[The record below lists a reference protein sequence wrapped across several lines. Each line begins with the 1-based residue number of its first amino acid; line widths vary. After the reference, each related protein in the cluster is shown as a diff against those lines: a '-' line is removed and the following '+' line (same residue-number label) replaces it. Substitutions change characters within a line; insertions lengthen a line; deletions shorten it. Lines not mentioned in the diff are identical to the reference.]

1 MPEYKFGDAFFTEDE
16 VKQRATEKGLTID
29 EYLTQNPE
37 VEKVEEGK
45 QNGTAQTGTTTV
57 PDMVSKSEDGSS
69 EPPVAPVNNR
79 TDWIKPN
86 FFDLQEEEAVS
97 QLQVRYPEFEFKQ
110 SGRFFP
116 FDKANKS
123 DHRKEQRLGLANY
136 VEVTAPNG
144 EKLLLETAISQTLP
158 KVIASKGEGYD
169 VKGYYQDQLQ
179 DLTNFIEVNATAKKD
194 KLTEAKSRR
203 RSLYL
208 GFAEATGVTPE
219 ELEGIN
225 DEFPDISIFDTQTS
239 KDFTGYI
246 PVRDRVPGLP
256 EYKDVITQPYED
268 ILEQAAVE
276 LKTEGN
282 ITQGDENS
290 IKERALQILRNNAEK
305 AKREEKGKQYLE
317 TLEGGEVPKV
327 LQEDFLRFVKEG
339 EKLNMNNLK
348 PYITVGAKE
357 YREDLSLAMLNT
369 VDARVKVE
377 NSQTELQNII
387 NKKVYTEEDKVRYDE
402 LFKGYEANYD
412 NYNNSV
418 EELNGFTMSVDDQRA
433 QLNMLQKNYNDWD
446 KQGASLLLNFRD
458 FAAKAA
464 YGTSALVGADGD
476 LPDEKDPTRTREEV
490 RTQELVDVLNQS
502 QIIRSGYGDDVSFD
516 KAFDSVSNFTKWTVS
531 MGNSQ
536 LPILASLA
544 TPGGWSALLTSSF
557 GENYKEM
564 TYEQM
569 KIKASSELLG
579 FNYKDPRN
587 FEENSRF
594 NKWAFSMMFAAPEVL
609 LDRATT
615 GMRVRGIKEM
625 FKSGK
630 DELIDKN
637 LKEVMSELAFG
648 LPQDATL
655 GAMSEGTTQLWQNFL
670 TGKEDIWEGVD
681 EAAFSGLLMDG
692 VLSSVPTLKA
702 AVFTQMSDPQK
713 IKDIQADRKK
723 LDDLYAIRENA
734 LKFQPKIGGNLD
746 SQIKELEQKIETKIK
761 ENVDSIIGVGSRGLT
776 ATAVDA
782 YVKATGYK
790 ARLKNQAQS
799 ILNDNLTSDSRKQE
813 LLKDLYLQYEAV
825 KNYQNELISEKG
837 SEFAL
842 WSQNS
847 KNKAS
852 LDVFVREA
860 KAKLAKDGKTDPT
873 DLEIQEVTR
882 VLYNTEKILQE
893 ETAVK
898 KAKLDKDVDLNETIT
913 YAKTE
918 EEFDNW
924 VDEVIQPKI
933 DALKSKETL
942 TNKDVKEISNLEE
955 SKKAYKEGS
964 YGFNVDGKSIAIV
977 ENMAKDD
984 RLEIRTHELGH
995 ELGARAFK
1003 NNPAIFNGMA
1013 KTILDWA
1020 KVNDVGLFN
1029 RLERITERKNDQLIA
1044 DEVMAVF
1051 FEEVAANRVNLKS
1064 EKNRGLLSIFGFGT
1078 NKAMKDNYG
1087 IDFELAG
1094 VDDTFELVYGIAKKI
1109 SKGTI
1114 TKADIDK
1121 LSGSKAVEALKI
1133 KGEQIV
1139 NQYLFQTENIVK
1151 KASKVQEKIDA
1162 LPDMYNLEDWQK
1174 EGADDAIVQSY
1185 QDLQGMIANKAFM
1198 LDKLPN
1204 FSKEDFIDETLMRLM
1219 EHMRRFNPW
1228 KKEFRNGNP
1237 NPIFKALVD
1246 QGVKESDIPK
1256 LTWAE
1261 VKNKLGSEVVGK
1273 YGFSGWINSQLMN
1286 KIGDVLKSKTAT
1298 TETFSVDETADTFKE
1313 IVETRDDYEILE
1325 EEDLSLQAQL
1335 RKQQREKKLAEQGM
1349 EADVEYSKFRRE
1361 LMFGDNKGIDA
1372 KMKQIIE
1379 GITLNILASPKY
1391 INLDLSK
1398 IETELQRDYEVAIKK
1413 VVQDAIG
1420 GGQNYV
1426 DFLIKNKRTILRHI
1440 DISSLVAIE
1449 RQVKPEDKI
1458 MTKFVRRLQTK
1469 KDVQDA
1475 IDNGWLSHIDNPA
1488 QGPSLYKVLDPSV
1501 SDFVKFYD
1509 LPRYVE
1515 SAKKVKQW
1523 DSLGLETQQEIAKQ
1537 TGKTLEAVRK
1547 EYVQT
1552 RSGLKGTRKD
1562 TLAER
1567 ISNQLAFD
1575 ATMQVLQSPEFAQ
1588 KRAEAGKPVV
1598 AQAKIKEIARRIDRG
1613 LDVKFAKK
1621 SVPQFAASMASDLI
1635 TDASK
1640 RNSLKIDNKL
1650 INASKYRLYDADL
1663 KQLAVDIAEHILK
1676 DSRNATI
1683 LSAINKITDR
1693 PTIKDIIKEESLE
1706 AEQAKLS
1713 ETQDVNDAINGLN
1726 TDAYLSIRY
1735 SKKRR
1740 DEYIRQLK
1748 NKRPEVSARA
1758 EALVDEVF
1766 EFVDSDLIPKNKK
1779 VKFEKLAFH
1788 YMVNGYVILPE
1799 DGYKIIQAEMLASR
1813 NKIDPFS
1820 VGNPNELIEEYAKTV
1835 KVKDEKTNPDKV
1847 KELSNKKIVEG
1858 AVSGVTVY
1866 DVEATK
1872 AGQKAIRKICDT
1884 HWGKESNPWCVI
1896 ARVVPQSI
1904 AQEMAEEF
1912 GEIIEQQEEQ
1922 FDDLASSFTHWKA
1935 YNNGG
1940 NGFKVSFINGKLNSF
1955 RDGNSKEW
1963 WNRMDKPSKNLVATD
1978 NKRIDGVLNVFDVDV
1993 KTGDKVLVQKQFG
2006 ENASNGLI
2014 TNYTY
2019 EKIPSRSGGKPGKL
2033 TLKES
2038 MTMNRG
2044 KIDSGITKEFDYNNA
2059 PDVEKAIKIPTPEAL
2074 GAKPTFDFDSIILKD
2089 LKKFE
2094 IYTDYTFT
2102 QEQNEITTEA
2112 QKIKADETGIKQRE
2126 TVVGKITRADEN
2138 ILKEYKGKEVTIVK
2152 TRTYNKGL
2160 TLGTQTKITINGK
2173 DIRFAKKVNQI
2184 KSNFDYKKVKYSKK
2198 PSRAK
2203 QEAALFKT
2211 LDALGAN
2218 YHVTKDNILYFEM
2231 MSSPMYEAIWF
2242 KNEKE
2247 LRILPYDK
2255 NMRSNRDFLFL
2266 ATNKDIKDSIEN
2278 WETLK
2283 DSKKEKK
2290 DLLSVGT
2297 PNYDKIQNI
2306 ESIPN
2311 FLKNKSNRAVAVFK
2325 LDLFET
2331 FNESDAVIKDPA
2343 SIEPEDVITWY
2354 LSEGVDLKDI
2364 PRKVYEDV
2372 VFNTL
2377 DDNLPTVSGEVYGR
2391 NIHPG
2396 MDGITASQYGSML
2409 DVLNDANI
2417 KFAKKTDVELAIE
2430 KALSGV
2436 NLEGQSQLS
2445 LELNKM
2451 IERSVGISAE
2461 ETISRAISRDV
2472 GANKNKRQLYIP
2484 PSAEDFLGLM
2494 YFIVGKGKQGDAD
2507 LKFIKENLTDKFSE
2521 AYTKLD
2527 TIRRSVLQDVS
2538 TLNKNF
2544 PEVQAK
2550 LKDKM
2555 PGSMFTYDQAIR
2567 VYLYNKNGY
2576 TVPGISIEETAN
2588 LVARVT
2594 TDKELAVYAESFN
2607 LLSRTDKWV
2616 KPSEY
2621 WTASTITSDMNKI
2634 VEGVHRASVLS
2645 DWVDN
2650 KNEIF
2655 SKDNLSKLEAAY
2667 GTNYIDALEDML
2679 YRMETGLNRGRSY
2692 KDKTT
2697 TRFTNFLNNS
2707 VATIMFFNTKS
2718 ALLQTLS
2725 TVNYINFED
2734 NNIFAASKAFADQK
2748 QFWSDFVMIYN
2759 SDFLKGR
2766 RSGLKTDIQL
2776 SEVADVVAKASNK
2789 AQATM
2794 AYLLKIGFSPT
2805 QAADSF
2811 AIAMGG
2817 STFYRNRVNKYLKEG
2832 KSQSQAE
2839 SQAFIDFREVTE
2851 ETQQSARPDRV
2862 SQQQTSSA
2870 GRFILAFQ
2878 NAPMQFQRII
2888 KKSMLD
2894 LAKGRGDYKANIS
2907 RIIYYGAVQNLIF
2920 SAMQNALFA
2929 LAFDD
2934 EDEHKL
2940 LDKDLAKK
2948 KENDDKRIARI
2959 GNSMVDTILRGS
2971 GISGAVISTVKNV
2984 IMKFYEEKEKGAR
2997 IDKAKILIQAASLSP
3012 QVGSKLSKLNKAL
3025 NTYMYEKDA
3034 IPLMSK
3040 LDTKNPIYSIGA
3052 PVVEAALNIP
3062 LDRLLTKT
3070 NNLKEALDSSNASW
3084 QRVGTALGWSAW
3096 SLGIDTRDEVKD
3108 VIKEGKEKGLI
3119 KGKGK
3124 AKPCLGVK
3132 SDGMPCGNTTTSG
3145 NFCYLHD

>member
-1 MPEYKFGDAFFTEDE
+1 MPEYKFGDTFFTEDD
-16 VKQRATEKGLTID
+16 VKQRAAEKGLTID
-29 EYLTQNPE
+29 DYLTQNPE
-37 VEKVEEGK
+37 VTKVEEGK

-57 PDMVSKSEDGSS
+57 PDMVSKSENGSS
-69 EPPVAPVNNR
+69 EPPVAPVSSR

-116 FDKANKS
+116 FDEANKS

-158 KVIASKGEGYD
+158 KVIASKGEGYN

-225 DEFPDISIFDTQTS
+225 DEFPDISIFDTKTS

-268 ILEQAAVE
+268 ILKQAAVE

-290 IKERALQILRNNAEK
+290 IKEKALQILRNNAEK

-387 NKKVYTEEDKVRYDE
+387 NKKVYTEEDKLRYEE
-402 LFKGYEANYD
+402 LFKTYEANYD

-569 KIKASSELLG
+569 KTKASSELLG

-761 ENVDSIIGVGSRGLT
+761 ENVDSIIGIGSRGLT

-799 ILNDNLTSDSRKQE
+799 ILSDNLTSDSRKQE
-813 LLKDLYLQYEAV
+813 LLKDLHLQYEAV

-842 WSQNS
+842 WSQDS

-924 VDEVIQPKI
+924 VNEVIQPKI

-1162 LPDMYNLEDWQK
+1162 LPDMYNLEDWQR

-1335 RKQQREKKLAEQGM
+1335 RKKQREKKLAEQGM

-1361 LMFGDNKGIDA
+1361 LIFGDNKGIDA
-1372 KMKQIIE
+1372 KMKQVIE
-1379 GITLNILASPKY
+1379 GVTLNILASPKY
-1391 INLDLSK
+1391 IDLDLSK

-1640 RNSLKIDNKL
+1640 RNSLKINNKL
-1650 INASKYRLYDADL
+1650 INASKYRLYDTDL

-1676 DSRNATI
+1676 DSRNTTI

-1693 PTIKDIIKEESLE
+1693 PVVKDIIKEESLE

-1713 ETQDVNDAINGLN
+1713 ETQDVNDAIDGLD

-1740 DEYIRQLK
+1740 DEYIRRLK
-1748 NKRPEVSARA
+1748 NKRPEVSSRA
-1758 EALVDEVF
+1758 ESLVDEVF
-1766 EFVDSDLIPKNKK
+1766 KFVDSDLIPKNKK
-1779 VKFEKLAFH
+1779 VKFEKLSFH
-1788 YMVNGYVILPE
+1788 YVVNGYVILPE

-1820 VGNPNELIEEYAKTV
+1820 VGNPNELIEKYAETV

-2019 EKIPSRSGGKPGKL
+2019 EKIPSRSEGKPGQL
-2033 TLKES
+2033 TVKES

-2044 KIDSGITKEFDYNNA
+2044 KIDSGITKEFNYNNA
-2059 PDVEKAIKIPTPEAL
+2059 PDVEKAVKIPTPEAL
-2074 GAKPTFDFDSIILKD
+2074 GAKPMFDFNSIILKD

-2102 QEQNEITTEA
+2102 QEQNENTTEA
-2112 QKIKADETGIKQRE
+2112 QKIKADETGIKHRE
-2126 TVVGKITRADEN
+2126 TVVGKITRADES

-2160 TLGTQTKITINGK
+2160 TLGTQTKITIDGK
-2173 DIRFAKKVNQI
+2173 DIR
-2184 KSNFDYKKVKYSKK
+2184 
-2198 PSRAK
+2198 
-2203 QEAALFKT
+2203 
-2211 LDALGAN
+2211 
-2218 YHVTKDNILYFEM
+2218 
-2231 MSSPMYEAIWF
+2231 
-2242 KNEKE
+2242 
-2247 LRILPYDK
+2247 
-2255 NMRSNRDFLFL
+2255 
-2266 ATNKDIKDSIEN
+2266 
-2278 WETLK
+2278 
-2283 DSKKEKK
+2283 
-2290 DLLSVGT
+2290 
-2297 PNYDKIQNI
+2297 
-2306 ESIPN
+2306 
-2311 FLKNKSNRAVAVFK
+2311 
-2325 LDLFET
+2325 
-2331 FNESDAVIKDPA
+2331 
-2343 SIEPEDVITWY
+2343 
-2354 LSEGVDLKDI
+2354 
-2364 PRKVYEDV
+2364 
-2372 VFNTL
+2372 
-2377 DDNLPTVSGEVYGR
+2377 
-2391 NIHPG
+2391 
-2396 MDGITASQYGSML
+2396 
-2409 DVLNDANI
+2409 
-2417 KFAKKTDVELAIE
+2417 FAKKTDVELAIE

-2494 YFIVGKGKQGDAD
+2494 YFIIGKGKQGDVD

-2645 DWVDN
+2645 DWVEN

-2679 YRMETGLNRGRSY
+2679 YRMETGLNRGRNH

-2707 VATIMFFNTKS
+2707 VATIMFFNSKS

-2734 NNIFAASKAFADQK
+2734 NNIFAASKAFASQK

-2811 AIAMGG
+2811 AISMGG
-2817 STFYRNRVNKYLKEG
+2817 ATYYRNRVNKYLKEG
-2832 KSQSQAE
+2832 KSQGDAE
-2839 SQAFIDFREVTE
+2839 SQAFIDFREVSE

-2888 KKSMLD
+2888 KKSTLD
-2894 LAKGRGDYKANIS
+2894 LANGRGDYKANIS
-2907 RIIYYGAVQNLIF
+2907 RIIYYGTIQNLIF
-2920 SAMQNALFA
+2920 SGMQNALFA

-2940 LDKDLAKK
+2940 LDEELAKK

-2984 IMKFYEEKEKGAR
+2984 IMKFYEEREKGPR
-2997 IDKAKILIQAASLSP
+2997 MDKAKILIQAANLSP
-3012 QVGSKLSKLNKAL
+3012 QVGSKLAKLNKAL

-3052 PVVEAALNIP
+3052 PIIEATLNIP

-3119 KGKGK
+3119 KGKSK

-3132 SDGMPCGNTTTSG
+3132 SNGMPCGNTTTSG

>member
-1 MPEYKFGDAFFTEDE
+1 MPEYKFGDTFFTEDD
-16 VKQRATEKGLTID
+16 VKQRAAEKGLTID
-29 EYLTQNPE
+29 DYLTQNPE
-37 VEKVEEGK
+37 VTKVEEGK

-57 PDMVSKSEDGSS
+57 PDMVSKSENGSS

-116 FDKANKS
+116 FDEANKS

-144 EKLLLETAISQTLP
+144 EKLLLETAISQALP
-158 KVIASKGEGYD
+158 KVIASKGKDYD

-268 ILEQAAVE
+268 ILKQAAVE

-282 ITQGDENS
+282 ITQGDEES
-290 IKERALQILRNNAEK
+290 IKERALQILKNNAEK

-569 KIKASSELLG
+569 KTKASSELLG

-670 TGKEDIWEGVD
+670 TGKKDIWEGVD

-761 ENVDSIIGVGSRGLT
+761 ENVDSIIGIGSRGLT

-799 ILNDNLTSDSRKQE
+799 ILNDNLTPDSRKQE
-813 LLKDLYLQYEAV
+813 LLKDLHLQYEAV

-842 WSQNS
+842 WSQDS

-924 VDEVIQPKI
+924 VNEVIQPKI

-1298 TETFSVDETADTFKE
+1298 TDTFSVDETADTFKE

-1335 RKQQREKKLAEQGM
+1335 RKKQREKRLAEQGM

-1372 KMKQIIE
+1372 KMKQVIE
-1379 GITLNILASPKY
+1379 GVTLNILASPKY
-1391 INLDLSK
+1391 IDLDLSK
-1398 IETELQRDYEVAIKK
+1398 VETELQRDYEVAIKK

-1420 GGQNYV
+1420 GGQGYV

-1469 KDVQDA
+1469 KDIQDA

-1640 RNSLKIDNKL
+1640 RNSLKINNKL
-1650 INASKYRLYDADL
+1650 INASKYKLYDTDL

-1676 DSRNATI
+1676 DSRNTTI

-1693 PTIKDIIKEESLE
+1693 PVVKDIIKEESLE

-1713 ETQDVNDAINGLN
+1713 ETQDVNDAVDGFD

-1740 DEYIRQLK
+1740 DEYIRRLK
-1748 NKRPEVSARA
+1748 NKRPEVSSRA
-1758 EALVDEVF
+1758 ESLVDEVF
-1766 EFVDSDLIPKNKK
+1766 KFVDSDLIPKNKK
-1779 VKFEKLAFH
+1779 VKFEKLSFH
-1788 YMVNGYVILPE
+1788 YVVNGYVILPE
-1799 DGYKIIQAEMLASR
+1799 DGYKIIQAEMLASK

-1820 VGNPNELIEEYAKTV
+1820 VGNPNELIERYAETV
-1835 KVKDEKTNPDKV
+1835 KVKDEKTDPDKV

-1912 GEIIEQQEEQ
+1912 GEIVEQQEEQ

-1955 RDGNSKEW
+1955 RDGNSNEW
-1963 WNRMDKPSKNLVATD
+1963 WNRMDKPSKTIIATD
-1978 NKRIDGVLNVFDVDV
+1978 NKRIDGVLNVFDVDI

-2019 EKIPSRSGGKPGKL
+2019 EKIPSRSEGKPGQL
-2033 TLKES
+2033 TVKES

-2059 PDVEKAIKIPTPEAL
+2059 PDVEKAVKIPTPEAL
-2074 GAKPTFDFDSIILKD
+2074 GAKPMFDFDSIILKD

-2102 QEQNEITTEA
+2102 QEQNENTTEA
-2112 QKIKADETGIKQRE
+2112 QKIKADETGVKHRE
-2126 TVVGKITRADEN
+2126 TVVGKITRADES

-2160 TLGTQTKITINGK
+2160 TLGTQTKITIDGK
-2173 DIRFAKKVNQI
+2173 D
-2184 KSNFDYKKVKYSKK
+2184 
-2198 PSRAK
+2198 
-2203 QEAALFKT
+2203 
-2211 LDALGAN
+2211 
-2218 YHVTKDNILYFEM
+2218 
-2231 MSSPMYEAIWF
+2231 
-2242 KNEKE
+2242 
-2247 LRILPYDK
+2247 
-2255 NMRSNRDFLFL
+2255 
-2266 ATNKDIKDSIEN
+2266 
-2278 WETLK
+2278 
-2283 DSKKEKK
+2283 
-2290 DLLSVGT
+2290 
-2297 PNYDKIQNI
+2297 
-2306 ESIPN
+2306 
-2311 FLKNKSNRAVAVFK
+2311 
-2325 LDLFET
+2325 
-2331 FNESDAVIKDPA
+2331 
-2343 SIEPEDVITWY
+2343 
-2354 LSEGVDLKDI
+2354 
-2364 PRKVYEDV
+2364 
-2372 VFNTL
+2372 
-2377 DDNLPTVSGEVYGR
+2377 
-2391 NIHPG
+2391 
-2396 MDGITASQYGSML
+2396 
-2409 DVLNDANI
+2409 I

-2451 IERSVGISAE
+2451 VERSVGISAE
-2461 ETISRAISRDV
+2461 ETISRAISRDI

-2634 VEGVHRASVLS
+2634 VEGTHRASVLS
-2645 DWVDN
+2645 DWVEN

-2679 YRMETGLNRGRSY
+2679 YRMETGLNRGRNH

-2707 VATIMFFNTKS
+2707 VATIMFFNSKS

-2725 TVNYINFED
+2725 TVNYINFKD
-2734 NNIFAASKAFADQK
+2734 NNIFAASEAFADQK

-2776 SEVADVVAKASNK
+2776 SEVADAVAKASNK

-2811 AIAMGG
+2811 AISMGG
-2817 STFYRNRVNKYLKEG
+2817 ATYYRNRVNKYLKEG
-2832 KSQSQAE
+2832 KSQGDAE
-2839 SQAFIDFREVTE
+2839 SQAFIDFREVSE

-2888 KKSMLD
+2888 KKSTLD
-2894 LAKGRGDYKANIS
+2894 LASGRGDYKANIS

-2920 SAMQNALFA
+2920 SGMQNALFA

-2948 KENDDKRIARI
+2948 KKNDDKRIARI

-2971 GISGAVISTVKNV
+2971 GIAGAVISTVKNV
-2984 IMKFYEEKEKGAR
+2984 IMKFYEEKEKGPR
-2997 IDKAKILIQAASLSP
+2997 MDKSKILIQAASLSP

-3040 LDTKNPIYSIGA
+3040 LNTKNPIYSIGA
-3052 PVVEAALNIP
+3052 PIIEATLNIP

-3119 KGKGK
+3119 KGKSK

-3132 SDGMPCGNTTTSG
+3132 SSGMPCGNTTTSG
-3145 NFCYLHD
+3145 SFCYLHD